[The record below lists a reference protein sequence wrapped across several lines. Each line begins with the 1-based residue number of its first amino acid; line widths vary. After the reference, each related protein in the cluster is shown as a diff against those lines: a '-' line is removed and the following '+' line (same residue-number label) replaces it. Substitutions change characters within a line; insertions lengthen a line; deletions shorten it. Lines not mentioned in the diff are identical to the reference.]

1 MLIRLYDLI
10 LFIIVNS
17 IIGIIITIPLAIIHE
32 MLHARKAKQLGCL
45 VVNKSLSQR
54 FIKNET
60 IVDTKDPEKIKQIA
74 RAPYFYLV
82 PVSILILVIGL
93 YLNQWGIIIGGA
105 GFLLMQCVTYPIEG
119 RPEKGEKN
127 DLVENKGK
135 KESSKSGKGL

>member
-1 MLIRLYDLI
+1 MIDLI
-10 LFIIVNS
+10 IFIIVNS
-17 IIGIIITIPLAIIHE
+17 IIGILIAIPLAIIHE

-45 VVNKSLSQR
+45 VVDRGLGQR

-82 PVSILILVIGL
+82 PASFVILVIGL
-93 YLNQWGIIIGGA
+93 YLNQWGIIIGGG
-105 GFLLMQCVTYPIEG
+105 GFLFMQCITYPLEG

-127 DLVENKGK
+127 ELVETKNE
-135 KESSKSGKGL
+135 KESSK